1 MKAAS
6 YLASACVTKV
16 TCTLITIPG
25 GCISFDSQM
34 NKKLID
40 VYDGDIITQLL
51 SLVWER

>member
-6 YLASACVTKV
+6 YLALACVTKV
-16 TCTLITIPG
+16 TCKLVTMPG
-25 GCISFDSQM
+25 GYVSLDMQM
-34 NKKLID
+34 SKKLID